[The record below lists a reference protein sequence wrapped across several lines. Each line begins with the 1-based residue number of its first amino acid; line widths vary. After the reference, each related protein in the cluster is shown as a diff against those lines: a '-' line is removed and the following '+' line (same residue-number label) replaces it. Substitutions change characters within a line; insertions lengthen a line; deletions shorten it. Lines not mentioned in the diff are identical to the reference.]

1 MQISVK
7 NLKDNLSACLKQV
20 SRGEEFFITS
30 HNHVIAKIVPL
41 TGEDLPAKVD
51 WSSFLKDIHQL
62 HHRLSKVVLKNSMR
76 DTVIKQRTQER
87 S

>member
-20 SRGEEFFITS
+20 SRGEELFITS
-30 HNHVIAKIVPL
+30 HNHAIAKIVPL
-41 TGEDLPAKVD
+41 TGETLPAQVD
-51 WSSFLKDIHQL
+51 WSNFLEEIHQL
-62 HHRLSKVVLKNSMR
+62 HHKLDKITLKSSMS
-76 DTVIKQRTQER
+76 DTVIKQRKQER

>member
-20 SRGEEFFITS
+20 SRGEELFITS
-30 HNHVIAKIVPL
+30 HNHAIAKIVPL
-41 TGEDLPAKVD
+41 TGEILSAQVD
-51 WSSFLKDIHQL
+51 WSTFLGEVQQL
-62 HHRLSKVVLKNSMR
+62 HHKLDKIALKNSMS
-76 DTVIKQRTQER
+76 DTVIKRRKQER